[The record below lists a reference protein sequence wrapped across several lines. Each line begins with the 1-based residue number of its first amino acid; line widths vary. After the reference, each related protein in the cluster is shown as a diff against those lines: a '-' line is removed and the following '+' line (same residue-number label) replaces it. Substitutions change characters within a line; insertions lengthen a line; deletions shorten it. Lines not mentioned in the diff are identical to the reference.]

1 MGCCVRV
8 GNPGQMLFVTSSH
21 VVAKLKAIDHEPIE
35 MHPSCE
41 EKKKG
46 GQVVVCSV
54 VEEFGPFSFLAMD
67 TTKLG
72 GGSTHEYARLDFKE
86 IPEEKFE
93 SHFMAY
99 TFDGSENPLQLEFQ
113 YQKIEKKFELI
124 SIKKAKSLADLIK
137 KSELQTVDKR
147 FVLGAP
153 IIVENTDVKLMC
165 LSSCWSVVGVMGL
178 NDKLEL
184 CPYFVYANIFGEF
197 TGVYLIHSHSAALY
211 VNSSTNIT
219 DNDFETDKELARF

>member
-1 MGCCVRV
+1 MV
-8 GNPGQMLFVTSSH
+8 GNPGRMLFVTSSQ

-35 MHPSCE
+35 MHPSRE
-41 EKKKG
+41 ERNKG

-67 TTKLG
+67 KTKLG
-72 GGSTHEYARLDFKE
+72 VGSTHEYARLDFKE

-93 SHFMAY
+93 SHFEAY

-113 YQKIEKKFELI
+113 CQKIEKKLELL
-124 SIKKAKSLADLIK
+124 SIKKLKSKILK
-137 KSELQTVDKR
+137 KDKWQVDKR

-153 IIVENTDVKLMC
+153 IIVKNRNVESKC
-165 LSSCWSVVGVMGL
+165 SSSRWSVVGVMGL